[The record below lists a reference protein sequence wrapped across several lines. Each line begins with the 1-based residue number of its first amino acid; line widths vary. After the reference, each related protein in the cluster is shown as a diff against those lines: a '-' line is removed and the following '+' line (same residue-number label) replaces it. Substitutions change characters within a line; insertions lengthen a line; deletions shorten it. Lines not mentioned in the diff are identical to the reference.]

1 MISFGSELSDL
12 RERLEYDE
20 RVLGSIERVY
30 GEELVIVLRSLL
42 TPPQR
47 LYLRVNTL
55 RISRE
60 DVIRILREEGV
71 EAYPDPYIEEAV
83 YLKVHGPNK
92 IRDSGLRVFV
102 DKRAAES
109 IMMGANL
116 YSPGVIRCDPGIK
129 RGSIVS
135 IYSENMIL
143 LAEGEAQISCEEAL
157 DQRRGLFVKTLKSLY
172 KAPSVRDLSVWRHGY
187 VYPQSLPSMIAS
199 RLLEPRE
206 NEIIIDMCAAPGGKT
221 SHIFELSGGRA
232 RVVAFDHSRKRVEE
246 MIANLERLGY
256 REGIEIRVG
265 DSRYISVDYP
275 GLVAD
280 KIMLDPPCTATGV
293 RPKIY
298 DKKNEKEL
306 LSLVRYQEQ
315 FLREAHKILRKNGLL
330 VYSTCSITYD
340 ENEALINKI
349 LGEKLFEPIEPP
361 DYIKRISYTGTDGV
375 GIRFHPHKNDSPG
388 HYMILLKKI

>member
-60 DVIRILREEGV
+60 DVIRILREEGA